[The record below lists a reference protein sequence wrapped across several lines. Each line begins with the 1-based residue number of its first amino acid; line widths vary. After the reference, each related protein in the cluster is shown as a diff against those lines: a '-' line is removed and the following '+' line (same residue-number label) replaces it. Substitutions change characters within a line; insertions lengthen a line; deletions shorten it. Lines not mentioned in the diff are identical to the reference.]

1 MRQKIYAYTHQQA
14 FVKKLALMLIG
25 VLCMGF
31 FLSFL
36 IEVNL
41 GTDPCTFMN
50 VAISRK
56 FGILFGTWQLLLNAV
71 LLLIVIKYDIRQ
83 IGPGTIANMVLIGYV
98 ADICRWLWSKILP
111 KEFFTTFPYRGV
123 IFAVAI
129 VSFVISV
136 AIYMNTDMG
145 VAPYDAF
152 PIIVHDRLLKNI
164 PFKYVRMGYDFLAII
179 IGYLLGGIPNIG
191 IVIMALL
198 LGPAISYVGKKLAPY
213 LS

>member
-1 MRQKIYAYTHQQA
+1 MKKIFYEYTHQQA
-14 FVKKLALMLIG
+14 FAKKFMLMLIG

-36 IEVNL
+36 IEVDL

-71 LLLIVIKYDIRQ
+71 LFLIVIRYDIRQ
-83 IGPGTIANMVLIGYV
+83 IGFGTFANMLFIGYV
-98 ADICRWLWSKILP
+98 ADFCRWLWSKLLP
-111 KEFFTTFPYRGV
+111 REFFTTFPYRGA

-129 VSFVISV
+129 VCFVISV
-136 AIYMNTDMG
+136 AIYMNTNMG

-179 IGYLLGGIPNIG
+179 IGCLLGGKPNIG

-198 LGPAISYVGKKLAPY
+198 LGPAISFVGKKLAPY
-213 LS
+213 LN